1 MKLHEV
7 LLDAIEDLAMR
18 CCNIVEI
25 DDKDFSQQI
34 TSYLKVCVHSFY
46 IPHCIGVMIL
56 EAFGQESLG

>member
-25 DDKDFSQQI
+25 DDKDFSQHI
-34 TSYLKVCVHSFY
+34 TSYLKVCVIHSTFH
-46 IPHCIGVMIL
+46 IALVL
-56 EAFGQESLG
+56 